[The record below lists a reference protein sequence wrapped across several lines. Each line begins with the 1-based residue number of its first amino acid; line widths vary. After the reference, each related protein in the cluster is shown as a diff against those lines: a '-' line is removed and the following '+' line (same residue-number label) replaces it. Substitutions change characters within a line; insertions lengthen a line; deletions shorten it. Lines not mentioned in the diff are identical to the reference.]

1 MHFHIRDLSGAWW
14 NRSPD
19 NATNPFSIGGTPGA
33 KLVAL
38 AVHEAN
44 LIFVDHVERLEFCEN
59 IARNGWLRPGTIIA
73 VHDYPYI
80 YSDGAFTARML
91 AVGCTKLME
100 DVSLLIFRSRIMAFQ
115 CGALHCSIYSRW
127 RQIQRDEKWMTNAFG
142 LLFRLLY
149 SSQFLGV
156 KLSYAQKFR
165 ILVRVRTHNRPQY
178 IGCSEHWGQHG
189 TGSGAQV

>member
-1 MHFHIRDLSGAWW
+1 MPRAPTVTTIFPYTHIDLGMAARLRRGKLDTFDLKDWRSEEVKEAWLPNMHFHTRDLSGAWW

-59 IARNGWLRPGTIIA
+59 IARNGWLRPGTVIA

-115 CGALHCSIYSRW
+115 CGALES
-127 RQIQRDEKWMTNAFG
+127 
-142 LLFRLLY
+142 
-149 SSQFLGV
+149 
-156 KLSYAQKFR
+156 
-165 ILVRVRTHNRPQY
+165 
-178 IGCSEHWGQHG
+178 
-189 TGSGAQV
+189 